1 MTEKQLTYL
10 ATGLKEAGKAQF
22 AQPQQAACLKAVML
36 ANGIDAAKATNVLN
50 EGGIFL
56 NASAM
61 LQTLKK
67 MGIISSE
74 LSANQKAQAEAL
86 AKALKA

>member
-1 MTEKQLTYL
+1 MTEKQLGYL

-22 AQPQQAACLKAVML
+22 AQPQQAAILKAVL
-36 ANGIDAAKATNVLN
+36 LDHKVAPAVTTEITTAFAP
-50 EGGIFL
+50 FF

-67 MGIISSE
+67 MGVIANE